1 MEKRFFL
8 QMSGMPGSGKS
19 TLAKAIARRVGCV
32 VVDHDVVKSALL
44 RETGDGMDSDKAGR
58 VSYAIEWDLIN
69 YYLDMGHNVILD
81 SPCIHD
87 VALTTG
93 QGLAK
98 KYGIQYKY
106 VECQLR
112 DMTQIDM
119 RLRQRSA
126 LLSQNRLIQSREQF
140 EKSFGNSKRPSSE
153 RFLIVDTSLPMSTYL
168 EEVLAFVGYHKH
180 PSRDDE
186 ES

>member
-1 MEKRFFL
+1 
-8 QMSGMPGSGKS
+8 MSGMPGSGKS

-44 RETGDGMDSDKAGR
+44 RETGDGMNADEAGR

-87 VALTTG
+87 VALTMG
-93 QGLAK
+93 QGLARK
-98 KYGIQYKY
+98 HGIQYKY

-126 LLSQNRLIQSREQF
+126 LLSQNRFIQSREQF
-140 EKSFGNSKRPSSE
+140 ERSFGHSKRPSRD
-153 RFLIVDTSLPMSTYL
+153 RFLIVDTSRPMSTYF
-168 EEVLAFVGYHKH
+168 EEVLSYIGDYKH
-180 PSRDDE
+180 PSEDD
-186 ES
+186 